1 MQKLEF
7 LNLEPKMCYLGVL
20 ASNFEQSVLYFKS
33 APSNLPCCN
42 VLFKKKKFLNFG
54 PKMSDFRILELEF
67 EKIIVIFEISIF
79 EFVLLQSFVQ
89 K

>member
-1 MQKLEF
+1 
-7 LNLEPKMCYLGVL
+7 
-20 ASNFEQSVLYFKS
+20 
-33 APSNLPCCN
+33 
-42 VLFKKKKFLNFG
+42 
-54 PKMSDFRILELEF
+54 MSDFRILELEF